1 MCYGSETWFL
11 DQESD
16 TQSETSYILTPHIIQ
31 LSLKTHCFVTTTT
44 TTTNSYY
51 LLSIGK
57 LCLNLVD

>member
-44 TTTNSYY
+44 TTTTAIIY
-51 LLSIGK
+51 
-57 LCLNLVD
+57 